1 MGQTFTETAGAVG
14 YHAISKA
21 RSTFYAW
28 VVFALI
34 FALLMSDYMSRQVL
48 NAVFPHLKLEWGLT
62 DGQLGSLSGIVALMV
77 GLLTLPFSLLADR
90 WGRVK
95 SLAIMA
101 LLWSAS
107 TLACGLAANY
117 GHMLAARFFVGVGEA
132 ACGSVGLAVILSAF
146 PASMRATLTGAFTS
160 GGMFGAVLGM
170 ALGGVVATHFGWRA
184 AFVAMALFGL
194 VVVLFY
200 ALIVTEGRLARRT
213 HAGAMAA
220 IANTRAAGRDSLP
233 LPATLRAVF
242 GAPSLV
248 FAYLGSGLQL
258 FTVFAI
264 VAWMPSYL
272 NRYYSMAPDKSALA
286 AAVLLIVS
294 GVGMTLCGILTDWIS
309 RKAPGRKVKLAYIYC
324 LLSCVLLM
332 AALRLAP
339 GNAQLLL
346 ISGGV
351 LVAAGTWGPAGA
363 MVANLARPAI
373 HSTALATLTLANNL
387 LGAAPAPFLTGV
399 LADHIGLLGA
409 LQVVPLVSLAAA
421 TLFILAGRKYQRD
434 LALAEQQ
441 NEVERAA
448 ERAST

>member
-1 MGQTFTETAGAVG
+1 MRQSFAETASAVAD
-14 YHAISKA
+14 HIDTKA
-21 RSTFYAW
+21 RPTFYAW
-28 VVFALI
+28 VVFLLI

-48 NAVFPHLKLEWGLT
+48 NAVFPQLKLEWGLT
-62 DGQLGSLSGIVALMV
+62 DAQLGSLSGVVALMV

-95 SLAIMA
+95 SLAVMA

-107 TLACGLAANY
+107 TLACGLAASY
-117 GHMLAARFFVGVGEA
+117 GHMMAARFFVGVGEA
-132 ACGSVGLAVILSAF
+132 AYGSVGLAVILSAF
-146 PASMRATLTGAFTS
+146 PTSMRATLTGAFTS

-184 AFVAMALFGL
+184 AFVAMAVFGL
-194 VVVLFY
+194 AVALLY
-200 ALIVTEGRLARRT
+200 GLIVTEGKLARRT
-213 HAGAMAA
+213 HAGAVAA
-220 IANTRAAGRDSLP
+220 ANASVASRGSLP

-242 GAPSLV
+242 GARSLV
-248 FAYLGSGLQL
+248 CAYLGSGLQL
-258 FTVFAI
+258 FTVFAF

-272 NRYYSMAPDKSALA
+272 NRYYNMAPDKSALA

-294 GVGMTLCGILTDWIS
+294 GVGMTLCGILTDWVS
-309 RKAPGRKVKLAYIYC
+309 RKAPGRKVTLAIAYC

-332 AALRLAP
+332 TALRLAP

-346 ISGGV
+346 IAGGV

-399 LADHIGLLGA
+399 LADRVGLLGA
-409 LQVVPLVSLAAA
+409 LQMVPLVSFAAA
-421 TLFILAGRKYQRD
+421 TLFVLAGRNYQRD
-434 LALAEQQ
+434 LGRAQQQKKGERGSELAT
-441 NEVERAA
+441 A
-448 ERAST
+448 

>member
-1 MGQTFTETAGAVG
+1 MRQTLPETASALADHTAPKG
-14 YHAISKA
+14 
-21 RSTFYAW
+21 RSAFYAW

-48 NAVFPHLKLEWGLT
+48 NAVFPQLKLEWGLT
-62 DGQLGSLSGIVALMV
+62 DAKLGALSGVVALMV
-77 GLLTLPFSLLADR
+77 GLLSLPFSLLADR

-95 SLAIMA
+95 SLAVMA

-107 TLACGLAANY
+107 TLACGLAASY
-117 GHMLAARFFVGVGEA
+117 GHMLTARFFVGVGEA
-132 ACGSVGLAVILSAF
+132 AYGSVGLAVILSAF

-184 AFVAMALFGL
+184 AFVAMAVFGL
-194 VVVLFY
+194 VVAVCY
-200 ALIVTEGRLARRT
+200 GLIVTEGRLARRT
-213 HAGAMAA
+213 HAGALAA
-220 IANTRAAGRDSLP
+220 ANANDTSRGNLP

-242 GAPSLV
+242 GTPSLV

-258 FTVFAI
+258 FTVFAF

-294 GVGMTLCGILTDWIS
+294 GVGMTLCGILTDWVG
-309 RKAPGRKVKLAYIYC
+309 RKAPGRKVKLAIAYC

-332 AALRLAP
+332 TALHLAP

-346 ISGGV
+346 IGGGV

-363 MVANLARPAI
+363 MVANLVRPTI

-399 LADHIGLLGA
+399 LADRVGLLGA

-421 TLFILAGRKYQRD
+421 TLFVLAGRNYQRD
-434 LALAEQQ
+434 LGHAKQQ
-441 NEVERAA
+441 SKVERASELTPA
-448 ERAST
+448 

>member
-1 MGQTFTETAGAVG
+1 MGQTFTEAASAVAD
-14 YHAISKA
+14 HTVSKT

-28 VVFALI
+28 VVFTLI
-34 FALLMSDYMSRQVL
+34 FSLLMSDYMSRQVL

-62 DGQLGSLSGIVALMV
+62 DAQLGSLSGVVALMV

-95 SLAIMA
+95 SLALMA

-117 GHMLAARFFVGVGEA
+117 GHMMAARFFVGVGEA
-132 ACGSVGLAVILSAF
+132 AYGSVGLAVILSAF

-194 VVVLFY
+194 VVAMFY
-200 ALIVTEGRLARRT
+200 ALIVTERRLARRT
-213 HAGAMAA
+213 HAGTAA
-220 IANTRAAGRDSLP
+220 AATARATGRGSLP

-294 GVGMTLCGILTDWIS
+294 GVGMTLCGILTDWVS
-309 RKAPGRKVKLAYIYC
+309 RKAPGRKVTLAIAYC
-324 LLSCVLLM
+324 LISCVLLM
-332 AALRLAP
+332 SALRLAP

-346 ISGGV
+346 IAGGV

-399 LADHIGLLGA
+399 LADRIGLLGA

-421 TLFILAGRKYQRD
+421 TLFLLAGRNYQRD
-434 LALAEQQ
+434 LSLAEQQ
-441 NEVERAA
+441 NELEHVSERAPA
-448 ERAST
+448 